1 MLLLAPVLILWTQI
15 SREFGVSLI
24 APKKFSTAESYL
36 QATVGV
42 GFSDWEQ
49 DVEKNIKTKM
59 WEIEGVGEGDMER
72 RRKYTRRMKETII
85 AERIN
90 IWSDF
95 LCYFSLL
102 FWTEMNGQQ
111 IKHFPEFLLL
121 QEGENFTTYC
131 NSSSF
136 LSSSQW
142 YKQRSGSS
150 PVLLMILAKGGEVKT
165 EQRLTGQLGET
176 KQHSSLHLTAAQ
188 LSDAGTY
195 FCTGHSALEAPAVCP
210 QTSLWAPAVAP
221 PHLSSEQGPEIAE
234 FMMSMKKLKF

>member
-1 MLLLAPVLILWTQI
+1 MLLLAPVLILWIQI
-15 SREFGVSLI
+15 S
-24 APKKFSTAESYL
+24 
-36 QATVGV
+36 Q
-42 GFSDWEQ
+42 
-49 DVEKNIKTKM
+49 
-59 WEIEGVGEGDMER
+59 
-72 RRKYTRRMKETII
+72 
-85 AERIN
+85 
-90 IWSDF
+90 
-95 LCYFSLL
+95 
-102 FWTEMNGQQ
+102 MNGQQ

-210 QTSLWAPAVAP
+210 QTSLWA
-221 PHLSSEQGPEIAE
+221 
-234 FMMSMKKLKF
+234 